1 MGDLKKQTPPVM
13 AMTAAE
19 LYHMDTRDLIF
30 YLFLG

>member
-13 AMTAAE
+13 AMMAAE